1 MIQYLNVFFY
11 DIYPYL
17 CGTVFLVGSWLRYDY
32 GQYTRRASSSQMLD
46 KRGMVLWSNLF
57 HIGILGIFFGHL
69 FGMLTP
75 HWVYSWFLPMSQK
88 QLMAMI
94 LGGVCGVLTLVGG
107 IGLLMRR
114 LTNPRIRA
122 TSTTADILILCILL
136 IQCALGLT
144 TIPFSAQHPDGSEML
159 KLVDWAQAVVTFH
172 GGASAHL
179 DGVAWIYRVHRCSE

>member
-1 MIQYLNVFFY
+1 
-11 DIYPYL
+11 
-17 CGTVFLVGSWLRYDY
+17 
-32 GQYTRRASSSQMLD
+32 
-46 KRGMVLWSNLF
+46 
-57 HIGILGIFFGHL
+57 
-69 FGMLTP
+69 
-75 HWVYSWFLPMSQK
+75 
-88 QLMAMI
+88 
-94 LGGVCGVLTLVGG
+94 
-107 IGLLMRR
+107 MRR

-179 DGVAWIYRVHRCSE
+179 DGVAWIYRVHGARNDHLSDLPLHPAGSRLERAGGIFHPALPVVRSRR

>member
-1 MIQYLNVFFY
+1 
-11 DIYPYL
+11 
-17 CGTVFLVGSWLRYDY
+17 
-32 GQYTRRASSSQMLD
+32 
-46 KRGMVLWSNLF
+46 MVLWSNLF

-94 LGGVCGVLTLVGG
+94 LGGICGVLTLVGG
-107 IGLLMRR
+107 AGLLIRR

-122 TSTTADILILCILL
+122 TSSTADIVILSILL

-179 DGVAWIYRVHRCSE
+179 DGVAFIYRVHLVLGMTIFLIFPFTRLVHVWSAPIEYLTRRYQLVRSRR